1 MPIKVGKVT
10 KLSNNIVKTSSI
22 HVTDQKSTQANSDDS
37 LKLEQ
42 TYDQTN
48 FQEAGGGIS
57 DLYNKD
63 IKVQNAGIPNTT
75 SETFTIN
82 TGLSQDTPT
91 IIISSE
97 FLPIKGS
104 INSSERDYA
113 LNVKEKS
120 IILTAKNSITVLTKN
135 EETKK
140 LVESNKKKLV
150 DFAKS
155 QTDRT
160 TILLKSLTEAIGAL
174 DVKNFSHIAK
184 PYFIPSN
191 KAQAGSG
198 SPNEGAGSGIGLSG
212 MISSANPN
220 NNIKILSSKA
230 VSQVLADS
238 FQGFESYLRDIG
250 WGDQTKKLSPTVLY
264 QQFILETKRA
274 LLTHTPYLNNS
285 ISSLPLLQGEYDETY
300 KLRGLFSINSNGVLV
315 PQTKSDLTDPGL
327 LFKRVYLKKQD
338 TLTLESIAQLT
349 VVDLANAINGDQY
362 SNDPI
367 TLASLDDNFAINS
380 DGSINSNIETIA
392 TLFSKF
398 VVFSRGLK
406 NSTIQQDLSTLNYA
420 VNLAEGS
427 TNYEVWNSLI
437 GPKFLRDSLD
447 LSFASNQLAGT
458 TTGIVNPD
466 PSLLGLSRSKNTVTS
481 EDNKSKEY
489 SVLTFETSDMPLI
502 NDSQYGLT
510 HGSFFYI
517 DSALSTNNLE
527 KFDTSRLDFLLSS
540 LKQSKESIKLI
551 KQIYSGTPGSGEKD
565 IYKMLDER
573 SSEVDDPIDNLL
585 NALQPLINAYQSF
598 LTIDAAGNVAVD
610 SQLRKDALYL
620 KDQGIPWQSWF
631 VLPAAI
637 FKFAKLHRK
646 LALVLFQI
654 LVREAYKKSFPGTSV
669 NYLPFT
675 SEFKVKTIG
684 KGFKKDEPPAET
696 QLAISTEY
704 GSPGG
709 IGSNYFW
716 SDSNEYARALYTG
729 DVEANTPELILD
741 AILLEKSQKLN
752 VKSIDDSQ
760 GGIPKYIPVTSTAR
774 VKGFDQ
780 NIADLVDDPVFRAL
794 FLEGNPFVKN
804 FGTGLD
810 GNVEGL
816 FKIVVELMTNL
827 FQSDI
832 FKSTVTKSS
841 STNTVYGNQTS
852 MGMLWTY
859 FNLIIEMISM
869 ITPDTFQGFFTAAS
883 GDVKIGGYSLDLQAN
898 QLQDY
903 FSVLSDGKTIYPK
916 QLDNFA
922 KSYYSE
928 STRVA
933 NWIDLLDKFVS
944 NASLKL
950 SSFKTSLSQNFLQYL
965 TATRDIF
972 NKDTMLS
979 PEQRLSLANLSFSRE
994 QIVLA
999 EHIMTELI
1007 DRFDS
1012 SNDSESKLKTFPD
1025 FLDFPD
1031 KFINYCPV
1039 NDIDLISYTS
1049 LSQLFKN
1056 LDEFSN
1062 FKGNNKRI
1070 LSVGLPPRML
1080 RNLIGSP
1087 AGISLSKEE
1096 NLRRNVVRL
1105 CVYKNDVLNPG
1116 IVFKPKTFL
1125 FEVNRFPTRI
1135 VSNWGNLNGF
1145 KNFFDAPT
1153 KYFDG
1158 KKILLHKN
1166 FNEAFS
1172 NYGNFLNQEERAQIY
1187 LNHVFSFVL
1196 EEYVKW
1202 FTGSSIDES
1211 RYYNYSG
1218 LDEELKN
1225 ISIQYDNYIKT
1236 TGGKFD
1242 ATNLFGSNPP
1252 DINNLDLIVENLQ
1265 ASVKSYLKNE
1275 TLLLDTDSYVK
1286 KILYPK
1292 KFDRTFNIMFDP
1304 DDFEIATAEW
1314 SSGYAAKYVDQGLL
1328 KIVKG
1333 GGPTAVYK
1341 WNRQTQQS
1349 DIYMDEYWITV
1360 EPYDIS

>member
-1 MPIKVGKVT
+1 MPIKVGLVT
-10 KLSNNIVKTSSI
+10 KLSNNIVKSYSI
-22 HVTDQKSTQANSDDS
+22 HVTDQKSTQTNADDS

-57 DLYNKD
+57 DLYSKD

-75 SETFTIN
+75 SETFTVN

-174 DVKNFSHIAK
+174 DVKNFSHLAK
-184 PYFIPSN
+184 PYFIPS
-191 KAQAGSG
+191 K
-198 SPNEGAGSGIGLSG
+198 
-212 MISSANPN
+212 
-220 NNIKILSSKA
+220 SSKD
-230 VSQVLADS
+230 VSQVLADP

-285 ISSLPLLQGEYDETY
+285 ISSLPLLQGQNDETY

-315 PQTKSDLTDPGL
+315 PQTKSDLDDPGL

-338 TLTLESIAQLT
+338 TLTLESIAQLS

-362 SNDPI
+362 TNDPI
-367 TLASLDDNFAINS
+367 TLASLDDDFTINS

-437 GPKFLRDSLD
+437 GQKFLRDSLD

-527 KFDTSRLDFLLSS
+527 KFDTTRLDFLLSS

-573 SSEVDDPIDNLL
+573 SSVIDDPIDNVL
-585 NALQPLINAYQSF
+585 NALQPLVNAYQSF
-598 LTIDAAGNVAVD
+598 LTIDAAGNVVVD

-637 FKFAKLHRK
+637 FKFAKSYRK

-654 LVREAYKKSFPGTSV
+654 LVREVYKKSFPGTSV

-675 SEFKVKTIG
+675 SEFLII
-684 KGFKKDEPPAET
+684 A
-696 QLAISTEY
+696 
-704 GSPGG
+704 
-709 IGSNYFW
+709 NYEN
-716 SDSNEYARALYTG
+716 SYARALYTG

-741 AILLEKSQKLN
+741 AILLEKSQKFN

-760 GGIPKYIPVTSTAR
+760 GGIPKYIPVTATAS
-774 VKGFDQ
+774 
-780 NIADLVDDPVFRAL
+780 LLDDPVFRAL
-794 FLEGNPFVKN
+794 FEGKPFVKK

-859 FNLIIEMISM
+859 FNLIIEIISM
-869 ITPDTFQGFFTAAS
+869 ITPDSFEGFFTAVS
-883 GDVKIGGYSLDLQAN
+883 GDVKIGGYSLDLQAD
-898 QLQDY
+898 QLQNY
-903 FSVLSDGKTIYPK
+903 FSVLFDGKTIYSK

-928 STRVA
+928 STRIA

-972 NKDTMLS
+972 NKDLMLS

-1056 LDEFSN
+1056 IDEFSN

-1105 CVYKNDVLNPG
+1105 CVYKNDILNPG

-1172 NYGNFLNQEERAQIY
+1172 NYGNFLSQEERALLY

-1328 KIVKG
+1328 KIVAG

>member
-1 MPIKVGKVT
+1 
-10 KLSNNIVKTSSI
+10 
-22 HVTDQKSTQANSDDS
+22 
-37 LKLEQ
+37 
-42 TYDQTN
+42 
-48 FQEAGGGIS
+48 
-57 DLYNKD
+57 
-63 IKVQNAGIPNTT
+63 
-75 SETFTIN
+75 
-82 TGLSQDTPT
+82 
-91 IIISSE
+91 
-97 FLPIKGS
+97 
-104 INSSERDYA
+104 
-113 LNVKEKS
+113 
-120 IILTAKNSITVLTKN
+120 
-135 EETKK
+135 
-140 LVESNKKKLV
+140 
-150 DFAKS
+150 
-155 QTDRT
+155 
-160 TILLKSLTEAIGAL
+160 
-174 DVKNFSHIAK
+174 
-184 PYFIPSN
+184 
-191 KAQAGSG
+191 
-198 SPNEGAGSGIGLSG
+198 
-212 MISSANPN
+212 
-220 NNIKILSSKA
+220 
-230 VSQVLADS
+230 
-238 FQGFESYLRDIG
+238 
-250 WGDQTKKLSPTVLY
+250 
-264 QQFILETKRA
+264 
-274 LLTHTPYLNNS
+274 
-285 ISSLPLLQGEYDETY
+285 
-300 KLRGLFSINSNGVLV
+300 
-315 PQTKSDLTDPGL
+315 
-327 LFKRVYLKKQD
+327 
-338 TLTLESIAQLT
+338 
-349 VVDLANAINGDQY
+349 
-362 SNDPI
+362 
-367 TLASLDDNFAINS
+367 
-380 DGSINSNIETIA
+380 
-392 TLFSKF
+392 
-398 VVFSRGLK
+398 
-406 NSTIQQDLSTLNYA
+406 
-420 VNLAEGS
+420 
-427 TNYEVWNSLI
+427 
-437 GPKFLRDSLD
+437 
-447 LSFASNQLAGT
+447 
-458 TTGIVNPD
+458 
-466 PSLLGLSRSKNTVTS
+466 
-481 EDNKSKEY
+481 
-489 SVLTFETSDMPLI
+489 
-502 NDSQYGLT
+502 
-510 HGSFFYI
+510 
-517 DSALSTNNLE
+517 
-527 KFDTSRLDFLLSS
+527 
-540 LKQSKESIKLI
+540 
-551 KQIYSGTPGSGEKD
+551 
-565 IYKMLDER
+565 MLDER
-573 SSEVDDPIDNLL
+573 SSEIDDPIDNLL

-631 VLPAAI
+631 ILPAAI
-637 FKFAKLHRK
+637 FKKATLHRE
-646 LALVLFQI
+646 LRLLLFQI
-654 LVREAYKKSFPGTSV
+654 LVREVYKKSFPGTSV
-669 NYLPFT
+669 NYQTFT
-675 SEFKVKTIG
+675 SEFEVIK
-684 KGFKKDEPPAET
+684 
-696 QLAISTEY
+696 
-704 GSPGG
+704 
-709 IGSNYFW
+709 NY
-716 SDSNEYARALYTG
+716 DNVYARALYTG

-741 AILLEKSQKLN
+741 AILLDKSQVLN
-752 VKSIDDSQ
+752 VVESIDDSQ
-760 GGIPKYIPVTSTAR
+760 GGIPKYIPVTATAR
-774 VKGFDQ
+774 VKGDQ
-780 NIADLVDDPVFRAL
+780 LFSDLLDDPVFRAL
-794 FLEGNPFVKN
+794 FSEGKPFVKN
-804 FGTGLD
+804 FGTGWD

-869 ITPDTFQGFFTAAS
+869 ITPDTFEGFFTAVS
-883 GDVKIGGYSLDLQAN
+883 GDVKIGGYSLDLQAD

-1158 KKILLHKN
+1158 KQILLHKN

-1172 NYGNFLNQEERAQIY
+1172 NYGNFLSQEERALIY

>member
-1 MPIKVGKVT
+1 MPIKVGLVT
-10 KLSNNIVKTSSI
+10 KLSNNIVKSYSI
-22 HVTDQKSTQANSDDS
+22 HVTDQKSTQTNADDS

-57 DLYNKD
+57 DLYSKD

-75 SETFTIN
+75 SETFTVN

-174 DVKNFSHIAK
+174 DVKNFSHLAK
-184 PYFIPSN
+184 PYFIPS
-191 KAQAGSG
+191 K
-198 SPNEGAGSGIGLSG
+198 
-212 MISSANPN
+212 
-220 NNIKILSSKA
+220 SSKD
-230 VSQVLADS
+230 VSQVLADP

-285 ISSLPLLQGEYDETY
+285 ISSLPLLQGQNDETY

-315 PQTKSDLTDPGL
+315 PQTKSDLDDPGL

-362 SNDPI
+362 INDPI
-367 TLASLDDNFAINS
+367 TLASLDYDFAINS

-437 GPKFLRDSLD
+437 GQKFLRDSLD

-527 KFDTSRLDFLLSS
+527 KFDTTRLDFLLSS

-573 SSEVDDPIDNLL
+573 SSEIDDPIDNLL

-598 LTIDAAGNVAVD
+598 LIIDAAGNVAVD

-637 FKFAKLHRK
+637 FKFAKSYRK

-654 LVREAYKKSFPGTSV
+654 LVREVYKKSFPGTSV

-675 SEFKVKTIG
+675 SEFLII
-684 KGFKKDEPPAET
+684 A
-696 QLAISTEY
+696 
-704 GSPGG
+704 
-709 IGSNYFW
+709 NYEN
-716 SDSNEYARALYTG
+716 SYARALYTG

-741 AILLEKSQKLN
+741 AILLDKSQVLN
-752 VKSIDDSQ
+752 VVESIDDSQ
-760 GGIPKYIPVTSTAR
+760 GGIPKYIPVTATAS
-774 VKGFDQ
+774 
-780 NIADLVDDPVFRAL
+780 LLDDPVFRAL
-794 FLEGNPFVKN
+794 FEGKPFVKK

-859 FNLIIEMISM
+859 FNLIIEIISM
-869 ITPDTFQGFFTAAS
+869 ITPDSFEGFFTAVS
-883 GDVKIGGYSLDLQAN
+883 GDVKIGGYSLDLQAD
-898 QLQDY
+898 QLQNY
-903 FSVLSDGKTIYPK
+903 FSVLFDGKTIYSK

-928 STRVA
+928 STRIA

-972 NKDTMLS
+972 NKDLMLS

-1056 LDEFSN
+1056 IDEFSN

-1105 CVYKNDVLNPG
+1105 CVYKNDILNPG

-1172 NYGNFLNQEERAQIY
+1172 NYGNFLSQEERALLY

-1328 KIVKG
+1328 KIVAG